1 MDVAEAV
8 ALYAAGWFPMDDDH
22 AAELPWYAAEQRAI
36 FPLDAEFRVG
46 LRRRLRRDMRAAEDL
61 RLAVD
66 GDYPTVLDLC
76 AVPPDD
82 TEGVW
87 ITPRLKRLYRA
98 LHTARVA
105 HSFELRTPEGELA
118 AGILAI
124 VLGRAVLLESMRKV
138 RLARATR
145 CSSRRS
151 TTSPRAASRSATS
164 SSRRRTRCASAQS
177 SFPAR
182 STSGGWPRRW
192 GGEPVGVTHPVVRW
206 KGADSPP
213 PHTGDRGSGAGPR
226 VALGRAVPVQWP
238 VAGWSGAR
246 ARDHR
251 RPPAGGERRRRRG
264 SGSAPPPARRPFPRS
279 IRRRHQLGCAA
290 RW

>member
-138 RLARATR
+138 R
-145 CSSRRS
+145 
-151 TTSPRAASRSATS
+151 PRAGNALLVATLDHLAASGFALCDIQLPT
-164 SSRRRTRCASAQS
+164 
-177 SFPAR
+177 
-182 STSGGWPRRW
+182 
-192 GGEPVGVTHPVVRW
+192 
-206 KGADSPP
+206 
-213 PHTGDRGSGAGPR
+213 PHTLRLGAQLLPR
-226 VALGRAVPVQWP
+226 TEYERRLAAALGTEIASMR
-238 VAGWSGAR
+238 SGR
-246 ARDHR
+246 HR
-251 RPPAGGERRRRRG
+251 
-264 SGSAPPPARRPFPRS
+264 
-279 IRRRHQLGCAA
+279 
-290 RW
+290 